1 MIKHVVIWN
10 LKESACG
17 NSRSENARLLKQKLE
32 ALAGRIPGLERIEVG
47 ININTE
53 GDAGDVVLYSEFEDA
68 AALDAYLKHPEHVAI
83 APFAR
88 EVRENRRVVDYEGDR
103 F

>member
-1 MIKHVVIWN
+1 MIRHIVIWN

-47 ININTE
+47 ININT
-53 GDAGDVVLYSEFEDA
+53 
-68 AALDAYLKHPEHVAI
+68 
-83 APFAR
+83 
-88 EVRENRRVVDYEGDR
+88 
-103 F
+103 